1 MTLFKEGTKMPVKV
15 KLPIMDKETG
25 QVLEFDAIVY
35 LYGEGK
41 KDKGFVKVFH
51 AFVKDV
57 VRDKELR
64 PALDL
69 LAYIMS
75 EKLERDSLKFYL
87 TAEEVVKNLGVSRRT
102 FYKWLKILTERSYIV
117 RIATNYY
124 AIKPYT
130 IIIGKM
136 ANTELYR
143 D

>member
-1 MTLFKEGTKMPVKV
+1 MPVKV

-25 QVLEFDAIVY
+25 RVLEFDAVVY

-57 VRDKELR
+57 VRDRELR
-64 PALDL
+64 HALDL
-69 LAYIMS
+69 LAYVMS
-75 EKLERDSLKFYL
+75 EKLEKDSLKFYL
-87 TAEEVVKNLGVSRRT
+87 TAEEVVKNLGVSRDTYYRWLRT
-102 FYKWLKILTERSYIV
+102 LMKKGYIT
-117 RIATNYY
+117 RIDTNYY
-124 AIKPYT
+124 ALKPYT
-130 IIIGKM
+130 IVVGKI

>member
-1 MTLFKEGTKMPVKV
+1 MSIRRSNMPVKV

-25 QVLEFDAIVY
+25 QVLEFDAVVY

-75 EKLERDSLKFYL
+75 EKLEKDSLKFYL
-87 TAEEVVKNLGVSRRT
+87 TAEEVVKNLGVSRDTYYRWLRT
-102 FYKWLKILTERSYIV
+102 LMKKGYIT
-117 RIATNYY
+117 RIDTNYY
-124 AIKPYT
+124 ALKPYT
-130 IIIGKM
+130 IVIGKM

>member
-1 MTLFKEGTKMPVKV
+1 MPVKV

-25 QVLEFDAIVY
+25 RVLEFDAVVY

-57 VRDKELR
+57 VRDRELR
-64 PALDL
+64 YALDL

-75 EKLERDSLKFYL
+75 EKLEKDSLKFYL
-87 TAEEVVKNLGVSRRT
+87 TAEEVVKNLGVSRDTYYRWLRT
-102 FYKWLKILTERSYIV
+102 LMKKGYIT
-117 RIATNYY
+117 RIDTNYY
-124 AIKPYT
+124 ALKPYT
-130 IIIGKM
+130 IVVGKM

>member
-1 MTLFKEGTKMPVKV
+1 MPIKV

-51 AFVKDV
+51 AFVKDI

-64 PALDL
+64 PTLDL

-75 EKLERDSLKFYL
+75 EKLEKDSLKFYM
-87 TAEEVVKNLGVSRRT
+87 TAEEVVRNLNISRRT
-102 FYKWLKILTERSYIV
+102 FYKWLKILREKGYIV

-130 IIIGKM
+130 IIVGKM

>member
-1 MTLFKEGTKMPVKV
+1 MPVKV

-25 QVLEFDAIVY
+25 QVLEVDAVVY

-57 VRDKELR
+57 IRDRELR
-64 PALDL
+64 HALDL

-87 TAEEVVKNLGVSRRT
+87 TAEEVVKNLGVSRDTYYRWLRT
-102 FYKWLKILTERSYIV
+102 LMKKGYIT
-117 RIATNYY
+117 RIDTNYY
-124 AIKPYT
+124 ALKPYT
-130 IIIGKM
+130 IVVGKM

>member
-1 MTLFKEGTKMPVKV
+1 MPAKV

-25 QVLEFDAIVY
+25 QVLEVDAVVY

-57 VRDKELR
+57 VRDEELR
-64 PALDL
+64 HAIVL

-75 EKLERDSLKFYL
+75 EKLEKDSLRFYL
-87 TAEEVVKNLGVSRRT
+87 TAEEVVKNLGISRRT
-102 FYKWLKILTERSYIV
+102 FYKWLKILKEKGYIV

-124 AIKPYT
+124 AVKPYT
-130 IIIGKM
+130 IVVGRI
-136 ANTELYR
+136 ANTEPYR

>member
-1 MTLFKEGTKMPVKV
+1 MPLKTKLSVIDP
-15 KLPIMDKETG
+15 ETG
-25 QVLEFDAIVY
+25 QIVEADAIVY
-35 LYGEGK
+35 LYGEAK

-51 AFVKDV
+51 AFIKDV

-75 EKLERDSLKFYL
+75 EKLERDSLKFYM
-87 TAEEVVKNLGVSRRT
+87 TAEEVVKNLKISRDTYYR
-102 FYKWLKILTERSYIV
+102 WLKVLMKKGYLA
-117 RIATNYY
+117 RIDTNYY

-130 IIIGKM
+130 IVIGRM

>member
-1 MTLFKEGTKMPVKV
+1 MPAKV

-25 QVLEFDAIVY
+25 QVLEIDAIVY

-64 PALDL
+64 YTLDL

-75 EKLERDSLKFYL
+75 EKLEKDSLKFYL
-87 TAEEVVKNLGVSRRT
+87 TAEEVVKNLKVSRRT
-102 FYKWLKILTERSYIV
+102 FYRWLKTLTEKGYIV

-130 IIIGKM
+130 IVIGKM
-136 ANTELYR
+136 ANTELYK

>member
-1 MTLFKEGTKMPVKV
+1 MPAKV

-25 QVLEFDAIVY
+25 QVLEIDAIVY

-64 PALDL
+64 HALDL

-75 EKLERDSLKFYL
+75 EKLEKDSLKFYM

-102 FYKWLKILTERSYIV
+102 FYRWLKILTKRGYIV

-130 IIIGKM
+130 VVVGKM
-136 ANTELYR
+136 ANTELYK

>member
-1 MTLFKEGTKMPVKV
+1 MPVKV

-57 VRDKELR
+57 VRDRELR
-64 PALDL
+64 HALDL

-75 EKLERDSLKFYL
+75 EKLEKDSLKFYL
-87 TAEEVVKNLGVSRRT
+87 TAEEVVKNLGVSRDTYYR
-102 FYKWLKILTERSYIV
+102 WLKTLIKKGYIT
-117 RIATNYY
+117 RIDTNYY
-124 AIKPYT
+124 ALKPYT
-130 IIIGKM
+130 IVVGKM

>member
-1 MTLFKEGTKMPVKV
+1 MPVKV

-25 QVLEFDAIVY
+25 QVLEFDAVVY

-57 VRDKELR
+57 VRDRELR
-64 PALDL
+64 YALDL

-75 EKLERDSLKFYL
+75 EKLEKDSLKFYL
-87 TAEEVVKNLGVSRRT
+87 TAEEIVKNLGVSRDTYYR
-102 FYKWLKILTERSYIV
+102 WLRALMKKGYIT
-117 RIATNYY
+117 RIDTNYY
-124 AIKPYT
+124 ALKPYT
-130 IIIGKM
+130 IVVGRI
-136 ANTELYR
+136 ANTEPYR

>member
-1 MTLFKEGTKMPVKV
+1 MPAKV

-25 QVLEFDAIVY
+25 QVLEVDAVVY

-57 VRDKELR
+57 VRDEELR
-64 PALDL
+64 HAIVL

-75 EKLERDSLKFYL
+75 EKLERDSLRFYL
-87 TAEEVVKNLGVSRRT
+87 TADEVVKNLGISRRT
-102 FYKWLKILTERSYIV
+102 FYKWLKILKEKGYIV

-124 AIKPYT
+124 AVKPYT
-130 IIIGKM
+130 IVVGKM

>member
-1 MTLFKEGTKMPVKV
+1 MPFKEALDMPMRV

-25 QVLEFDAIVY
+25 QVVEADAIVY
-35 LYGEGK
+35 LYGEAK

-57 VRDKELR
+57 VRDRELR
-64 PALDL
+64 QALDL

-75 EKLERDSLKFYL
+75 EKLEKDSLKFYL
-87 TAEEVVKNLGVSRRT
+87 TAEEVVRNLGISRRT
-102 FYKWLKILTERSYIV
+102 FYRWLKTLTKKGYIV

-124 AIKPYT
+124 ALKPYT
-130 IIIGKM
+130 IVIGKM

>member
-1 MTLFKEGTKMPVKV
+1 MPAKV

-25 QVLEFDAIVY
+25 QVLEIDAIVY

-64 PALDL
+64 YALDL

-75 EKLERDSLKFYL
+75 EKLEKDSLKFYL

-102 FYKWLKILTERSYIV
+102 FYRWLKTLTKRGYIV

-130 IIIGKM
+130 IVVGKM
-136 ANTELYR
+136 ANTELYK

>member
-1 MTLFKEGTKMPVKV
+1 MPMRV

-25 QVLEFDAIVY
+25 QVVEADAIVY
-35 LYGEGK
+35 LYGEAK

-57 VRDKELR
+57 VRDRELR
-64 PALDL
+64 QALDL

-75 EKLERDSLKFYL
+75 EKLEKDSLKFYL
-87 TAEEVVKNLGVSRRT
+87 TAEEVVRNLGISRRT
-102 FYKWLKILTERSYIV
+102 FYRWLKTLTKKGYIV

-124 AIKPYT
+124 ALKPYT
-130 IIIGKM
+130 IVIGKM

>member
-1 MTLFKEGTKMPVKV
+1 MPAKV

-25 QVLEFDAIVY
+25 QVLEIDAIVY

-41 KDKGFVKVFH
+41 KDKDFVKVFH

-64 PALDL
+64 QTLDL

-75 EKLERDSLKFYL
+75 EKLEKDSLRFYL
-87 TAEEVVKNLGVSRRT
+87 TAEEVVRNLKVSRRT
-102 FYKWLKILTERSYIV
+102 FYRWLKTLIEKGYIV

-130 IIIGKM
+130 IVVGKM

>member
-1 MTLFKEGTKMPVKV
+1 MPVKV

-25 QVLEFDAIVY
+25 QVLEFDAVVY

-57 VRDKELR
+57 VRDRELR
-64 PALDL
+64 HALDL

-75 EKLERDSLKFYL
+75 EKLEKDSLKFYL
-87 TAEEVVKNLGVSRRT
+87 TAEEVVKNLGVSRDTYYRWLRT
-102 FYKWLKILTERSYIV
+102 LMEKGYIT
-117 RIATNYY
+117 RIDTNYY
-124 AIKPYT
+124 ALKPYT
-130 IIIGKM
+130 IVVGKM

>member
-1 MTLFKEGTKMPVKV
+1 MPLKTTLSVVDPK
-15 KLPIMDKETG
+15 TG
-25 QVLEFDAIVY
+25 NVVEADAIVY
-35 LYGEGK
+35 LYGEAK
-41 KDKGFVKVFH
+41 KDKDFVKVFH
-51 AFVKDV
+51 AFIKDV

-75 EKLERDSLKFYL
+75 EKLERDSLKFYM
-87 TAEEVVKNLGVSRRT
+87 TAEEVIRNLGISRDTYYR
-102 FYKWLKILTERSYIV
+102 WLKTLMKKGYLV
-117 RIATNYY
+117 RIDTNYY

-130 IIIGKM
+130 IVIGKM

>member
-1 MTLFKEGTKMPVKV
+1 MPAKV

-64 PALDL
+64 QALDL

-75 EKLERDSLKFYL
+75 EKLEKDSLKFYL
-87 TAEEVVKNLGVSRRT
+87 TAEEVVRNLGVSRDTYYRWLRT
-102 FYKWLKILTERSYIV
+102 LIKKGYIT
-117 RIATNYY
+117 RIDTNYY

-130 IIIGKM
+130 IVVGKM

>member
-1 MTLFKEGTKMPVKV
+1 MPAKV

-25 QVLEFDAIVY
+25 QVLEIDAIVY

-64 PALDL
+64 QALDL

-75 EKLERDSLKFYL
+75 EKLEKDSLKFYL
-87 TAEEVVKNLGVSRRT
+87 TAEEVVKNLGVSRDTYYRWLRT
-102 FYKWLKILTERSYIV
+102 LIKKGYIT
-117 RIATNYY
+117 RIDTNYY

-130 IIIGKM
+130 IVVGKM
-136 ANTELYR
+136 ANTEFYR

>member
-1 MTLFKEGTKMPVKV
+1 MPAKV

-25 QVLEFDAIVY
+25 QVLEVDAVVY

-57 VRDKELR
+57 VRDEELR
-64 PALDL
+64 HAIVL

-75 EKLERDSLKFYL
+75 EKLERDSLRFYL
-87 TAEEVVKNLGVSRRT
+87 TAEEVVKNLGISRRT
-102 FYKWLKILTERSYIV
+102 FYKWLKILKEKGYIV

-124 AIKPYT
+124 AVKPYT
-130 IIIGKM
+130 IVVGRI
-136 ANTELYR
+136 ANTEPYR